1 MMFTAKLI
9 ITNACEVAGISE
21 SEWDLKTAEVAELR
35 SVVVRWLYD
44 YGMSEREI
52 AKLFGWSQQRV
63 HERKACQKTSWRVRA
78 MASAFAE
85 RMKVFATI

>member
-9 ITNACEVAGISE
+9 IANACEVAGITE
-21 SEWDLKTAEVAELR
+21 KEWDSKTSEVAELR

-52 AKLFGWSQQRV
+52 ARLFGWSQQRV
-63 HERKACQKTSWRVRA
+63 HERRACLKSSWRLRA
-78 MASAFAE
+78 TTEAFAE
-85 RMKVFATI
+85 RMKIFATI